1 MTAVRISKKL
11 KYKDIKNIKLDPI
24 CFKEFAF
31 SITNKGELLP
41 CCYCDEQD
49 TLDDPEFQKLVKVSK
64 LKDYDKIEDIFK
76 NKEWKEFYDLLV
88 KNIPPCHACFQT
100 CGYKLDGTPIKRVR
114 EDMSFDSKGNVEEH
128 TGSPYSQHDRYN
140 DGWKNDIRKIYK

>member
-41 CCYCDEQD
+41 CCYCDE
-49 TLDDPEFQKLVKVSK
+49 
-64 LKDYDKIEDIFK
+64 
-76 NKEWKEFYDLLV
+76 LL
-88 KNIPPCHACFQT
+88 
-100 CGYKLDGTPIKRVR
+100 
-114 EDMSFDSKGNVEEH
+114 
-128 TGSPYSQHDRYN
+128 
-140 DGWKNDIRKIYK
+140 